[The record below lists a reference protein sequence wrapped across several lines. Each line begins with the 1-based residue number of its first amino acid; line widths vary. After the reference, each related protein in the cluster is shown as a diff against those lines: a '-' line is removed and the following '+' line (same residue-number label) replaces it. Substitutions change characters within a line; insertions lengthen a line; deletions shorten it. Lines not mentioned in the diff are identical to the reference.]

1 VLTAAGIRAGFDP
14 VETPLSQVTFVVVD
28 LETTGCAPDTCAIT
42 EIGAVKYR
50 GGECLGVFDT
60 LVNPGEPIPAY
71 ITVLTGITE
80 AMVLP
85 APPIDEILPTLLE
98 FIGNA
103 VIVGHNIRFDTSFLD
118 AALRRRGAPHLD
130 HPRVDT
136 LGISRRLL
144 HDEVPDLKLGTL
156 ARHLGTGVEP
166 CHRALADAQAT
177 ADVLHAL
184 LERAG
189 TLGVLGLD
197 DLLALPSLRVHPT
210 ANKLRLTAR
219 IPRRPG
225 VYRFRDR
232 KDRVVFVGRA
242 ANLRSGVRSHFHGN
256 HRRKVPQLLR
266 ETEGIDWIECADVL
280 EASVREAHLIR
291 ELDPRFNR
299 PPKRRAAKRAPQSK
313 PVAAPVVALRSDV
326 ASRDPACPLGAGCAT
341 G

>member
-1 VLTAAGIRAGFDP
+1 MLTAAGIQTGFADLS
-14 VETPLSQVTFVVVD
+14 TPLSQVTFVVLD
-28 LETTGCAPDTCAIT
+28 LETTGTAPDHCAIT

-60 LVNPGEPIPAY
+60 LVNPGEPIPAF

-80 AMVLP
+80 AMVLQ

-98 FIGNA
+98 FIGSA
-103 VIVGHNIRFDTSFLD
+103 VIVGHNLRFDTSFLD
-118 AALRRRGAPHLD
+118 AALRRYGAPHLD

-136 LGISRRLL
+136 LRIARRLVR
-144 HDEVPDLKLGTL
+144 DEVPDHKLGTL
-156 ARHLGTGVEP
+156 ARHLHASVDP
-166 CHRALADAQAT
+166 CHRALSDAQAT

-197 DLLALPSLRVHPT
+197 DLLALPSMRTHPT

-219 IPRRPG
+219 VPRRPG

-232 KDRVVFVGRA
+232 AGRDLFIGRA
-242 ANLRSGVRSHFHGN
+242 SNLRTQVRAHFHGD
-256 HRRKVPQLLR
+256 HRRKVPQMLR
-266 ETEGIDWIECADVL
+266 ETEAIDWIECADVL
-280 EASVREAHLIR
+280 EASVRETRLIR

-299 PPKRRAAKRAPQSK
+299 QPGRRKRAAGSRRRVRAE
-313 PVAAPVVALRSDV
+313 
-326 ASRDPACPLGAGCAT
+326 AT